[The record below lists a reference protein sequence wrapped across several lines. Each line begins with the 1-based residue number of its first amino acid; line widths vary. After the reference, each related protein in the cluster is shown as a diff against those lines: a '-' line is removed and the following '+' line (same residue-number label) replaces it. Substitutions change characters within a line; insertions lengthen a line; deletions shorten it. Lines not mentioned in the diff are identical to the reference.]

1 METIAIKDLKKKE
14 EGTETS
20 VLGWIK
26 SNRDSGK
33 IAFLEINDGS
43 STSNLQIVCKKEVT
57 QGFEETIKSA
67 RTGSA
72 VIVSGVLKKNEKSD
86 NGLEIIAN
94 EIKLLKQASEDFP
107 LQKKQHTFEFLREIA
122 HLRPRTKTI
131 GAIMKVRS
139 KLAFGIHKFFQENGF
154 LWVAAPIIT
163 ANDAEGAGENFTITQ
178 NPEKPFFGGQASLT
192 VSGQLNA
199 EAYAQAFRKVYTFG
213 PTFRAERS
221 HTNRHMSEFWMVEPE
236 VAFCDLKQLQVIIEA
251 FIKYIVKYVTDEC
264 DEEIKLF
271 AAEKPFIIDR
281 INSMIKD
288 EFKRVD
294 YADGVEQ
301 LKKAIADGV
310 PFEDKD
316 MFFGKDLGSEHER
329 YLCEKIYKAPIF
341 LQNYPKEI
349 KAFYM
354 KVNPDNITVAANDL
368 LVPGVGEIIG
378 GSQREDSYDKLS
390 ARINELKMDVSSI
403 QWYIDLRKYGYHSS
417 AGFGL
422 GFERLIMY
430 ILDLENIRDT
440 IPFPRTPG
448 NLKF

>member
-1 METIAIKDLKKKE
+1 
-14 EGTETS
+14 
-20 VLGWIK
+20 
-26 SNRDSGK
+26 
-33 IAFLEINDGS
+33 
-43 STSNLQIVCKKEVT
+43 
-57 QGFEETIKSA
+57 
-67 RTGSA
+67 
-72 VIVSGVLKKNEKSD
+72 
-86 NGLEIIAN
+86 
-94 EIKLLKQASEDFP
+94 
-107 LQKKQHTFEFLREIA
+107 
-122 HLRPRTKTI
+122 
-131 GAIMKVRS
+131 
-139 KLAFGIHKFFQENGF
+139 
-154 LWVAAPIIT
+154 
-163 ANDAEGAGENFTITQ
+163 
-178 NPEKPFFGGQASLT
+178 
-192 VSGQLNA
+192 
-199 EAYAQAFRKVYTFG
+199 
-213 PTFRAERS
+213 
-221 HTNRHMSEFWMVEPE
+221 MVEPE

-403 QWYIDLRKYGYHSS
+403 Q
-417 AGFGL
+417 
-422 GFERLIMY
+422 
-430 ILDLENIRDT
+430 
-440 IPFPRTPG
+440 
-448 NLKF
+448 